1 MSNEIF
7 ISYSRRDLAFVQKLH
22 HALKTHGLKA
32 WFDQTDIPPGNQWR
46 ETIVRAINTSKIFL
60 LVLSPAAV
68 KSKHVRKELDLAEL
82 RHKLIVPVVW
92 EHTPIPP
99 GMEYQLVGIQYF
111 DFNGNDSPEN
121 FARLAQALHTV
132 LNSPRGKSQYL
143 SIWKP
148 RTTDAAD
155 KYGRLVIARVV
166 TPLAMNIVA
175 QDKINTDLHW
185 LFSAAEHFIRI
196 RRGAVSP
203 ETPVPVPIPPGA
215 KKHPRA
221 NNRLMPGID
230 DFSLRLAESRLV
242 SLFKQL
248 NIYLQ
253 NLTFELERETQRGG
267 TVESNIILQ
276 NSIKAQRQIIVDRI
290 RRMAR
295 IARDLYGVHIS
306 GVDTL
311 ADYLDGL
318 PK

>member
-1 MSNEIF
+1 MNNKIF
-7 ISYSRRDLAFVQKLH
+7 ISYSRRDLAFVKKLH

-46 ETIVRAINTSKIFL
+46 ETIVRAINTCKIFL

-68 KSKHVRKELDLAEL
+68 KSKHVQKELDLAEIH
-82 RHKLIVPVVW
+82 HKLIVPVVW

-99 GMEYQLVGIQYF
+99 GMKYQLVGIQYF
-111 DFNGNDSPEN
+111 DFDRNDSPEK
-121 FARLAQALHTV
+121 FSQLAQALHTV
-132 LNSPRGKSQYL
+132 LNSPRGKSQHL
-143 SIWKP
+143 STWKP
-148 RTTDAAD
+148 RATDAAD

-175 QDKINTDLHW
+175 QDKINADLHW
-185 LFSAAEHFIRI
+185 LFSAAEHFIHI
-196 RRGAVSP
+196 RRGVVSA
-203 ETPVPVPIPPGA
+203 EAPVPVPIPAGA

-276 NSIKAQRQIIVDRI
+276 NSIKAQRQIIVERI
-290 RRMAR
+290 RRIAR
-295 IARDLYGVHIS
+295 IVRDLYGVQIS
-306 GVDTL
+306 GADTL
-311 ADYLDGL
+311 ANYLDAL